1 MKPTN
6 QQIVAE
12 RSFAA
17 GAASRDDEV
26 ARLVTDK
33 ERLRDALRH
42 TLNAYAV
49 LGDKTWLDEASREQL
64 VTTIENMRD
73 EARKGF
79 W

>member
-1 MKPTN
+1 MS
-6 QQIVAE
+6 QEQIIEE
-12 RSFAA
+12 RGFAL
-17 GAASRDDEV
+17 GRASRDGEV
-26 ARLVTDK
+26 TRLVTNN

-42 TLNAYAV
+42 TLNVCAV
-49 LGDKTWLDEASREQL
+49 LDDKAGWRESASREQL